1 MNENTIAPVDAISI
15 ENKELVYR
23 HTAGNN
29 HGVLETNCITSF
41 LLSNPPKAKIQ
52 HQVSPPQATL
62 KSELEI
68 HPKG

>member
-52 HQVSPPQATL
+52 H
-62 KSELEI
+62 
-68 HPKG
+68 